1 MGSRYSCMDFFR
13 STVKKQSDSWIF
25 PSGKGLT
32 LSGINAAG
40 IDTFSDVPINSITRE
55 GIQNSLDAKDLAV
68 DGPVVVKFQ
77 KHDIPSSDIP
87 GIEELRN
94 EALPAMRSKWD
105 SSETAQ
111 DFLNTYENVINEAT
125 VPVLQMS
132 DFNTKGLANK
142 NWQSLIFV
150 AGDSVKDDEASAGSK
165 GIGKFAPF
173 AASNLRMVFYHSIS

>member
-1 MGSRYSCMDFFR
+1 MDFFR

-94 EALPAMRSKWD
+94 EALPAMGAAVKIMDRFFRHRK
-105 SSETAQ
+105 
-111 DFLNTYENVINEAT
+111 
-125 VPVLQMS
+125 VPLHR
-132 DFNTKGLANK
+132 K
-142 NWQSLIFV
+142 IF
-150 AGDSVKDDEASAGSK
+150 KTQISA
-165 GIGKFAPF
+165 
-173 AASNLRMVFYHSIS
+173 

>member
-105 SSETAQ
+105 SSETA
-111 DFLNTYENVINEAT
+111 
-125 VPVLQMS
+125 
-132 DFNTKGLANK
+132 
-142 NWQSLIFV
+142 
-150 AGDSVKDDEASAGSK
+150 
-165 GIGKFAPF
+165 
-173 AASNLRMVFYHSIS
+173 